1 MKNTNLFKYSNK
13 KILFLGYDTTETKLI
28 NFIKNYNIK
37 VTQTNQKLNKSVK
50 SYDIII
56 CFGYRHIIKKNFIDK
71 CNCPIINLHISY
83 LPYNRGAHP
92 NFWSFFDGTV
102 SGVTI
107 HLVDAGID
115 TGPIL
120 FQKKIIFKNE
130 NTFFETYKKLFNE
143 VENLFIKNFKKIIEN
158 NFKPKQ
164 QSKLGTFHLYSDLP
178 ENFKGW
184 NSNIKKEIK
193 RLKKFNN

>member
-1 MKNTNLFKYSNK
+1 MKNKNIFKYSNK

-28 NFIKNYNIK
+28 DFIKNYNIK
-37 VTQTNQKLNKSVK
+37 VIQTNQKLNKSFK

-107 HLVDAGID
+107 HLVDEGID